1 METEDAVR
9 KQLLEDNAYFK
20 KVLNLIPTN
29 FYFSEDV
36 RQKMKAHTDKTDTTK
51 KAKKRHLGDTTIKSH
66 QKKNKYDP
74 TQIKNVTELQEYL
87 IEVEQADKY
96 LYLLIYH
103 IYSGIRRT
111 FYIPKSTPKSSVSY
125 MR

>member
-51 KAKKRHLGDTTIKSH
+51 KGNHLI
-66 QKKNKYDP
+66 N
-74 TQIKNVTELQEYL
+74 
-87 IEVEQADKY
+87 
-96 LYLLIYH
+96 
-103 IYSGIRRT
+103 
-111 FYIPKSTPKSSVSY
+111 F
-125 MR
+125 